1 MGAFGRALPVCSSF
15 LFLLFMGWAG
25 FVGMMRW
32 WVRAD
37 SLGDILRDFDLIVHP
52 LYGGHDITIVPI
64 ADVHLGAE
72 GCMQEEFIDFVKTIA
87 ETPNLYV
94 ILGGDLIENATKSS
108 VSNVYRQ
115 TMSPMEQKKM
125 MTKIL
130 EPIASK
136 VLAVVGGNHE
146 RRSSRECDQDVTY
159 DIAAKLNIE
168 DRFRESI
175 AFVKIQLGIKEYE
188 NGGRTDANQRP
199 TYVLTVT
206 HGSGGGVLTGGVI
219 NRNERFGYILDGS
232 DCLIAAHSH
241 KPVVTNPA
249 KIKIDSR
256 NNLVTVQDFKV
267 VVATSWLR
275 YTGYPIQ
282 KMLLPSAHCI
292 QYLTLSGSKKKMSV
306 TM

>member
-1 MGAFGRALPVCSSF
+1 MCFSF
-15 LFLLFMGWAG
+15 LFLFFKVGRDLSAVNAVAG
-25 FVGMMRW
+25 ALRHIKGEV
-32 WVRAD
+32 
-37 SLGDILRDFDLIVHP
+37 LRDFDLIVHQF
-52 LYGGHDITIVPI
+52 YGGHDITIVPI

-72 GCMQEEFIDFVKTIA
+72 GCMQQEFIEFVKTIA
-87 ETPNLYV
+87 ETPNMYV

-146 RRSSRECDQDVTY
+146 RRSSRECDQDITY

-168 DRFRESI
+168 DRYRESI
-175 AFVKIQLGIKEYE
+175 AFVKIQLGL
-188 NGGRTDANQRP
+188 DANSKGNRPATVQRP

-206 HGSGGGVLTGGVI
+206 HGSGGGVLSGGVL
-219 NRNERFGYILDGS
+219 NRNERFGLVVDGT
-232 DCLIAAHSH
+232 DALIVAHSH
-241 KPVVTNPA
+241 KPMASNPA
-249 KIKIDSR
+249 KIKIDP
-256 NNLVTVQDFKV
+256 NNNVALVRDYKV
-267 VVATSWLR
+267 VVATSWLS

-282 KMLLPSAHCI
+282 KMMLPSSHCI
-292 QYLTLSGSKKKMSV
+292 QYLTLSGKHKKMTV